1 MRDHPTFRQILDQAA
16 DANSRRLLERAR
28 LAGSIAKCT
37 RNASSRRA
45 AYDVKHRALEHGVAT
60 FAASFALSGV
70 EEDGRLLRLRWP
82 HEACLHLPVA
92 GCGEGT
98 TRWLQEERARISTEW
113 GGMSKAA

>member
-1 MRDHPTFRQILDQAA
+1 MRDHPTFRQILDQTA
-16 DANSRRLLERAR
+16 DANSRRLFERAR

-45 AYDVKHRALEHGVAT
+45 AYGVKRRALEHGVAT

-70 EEDGRLLRLRWP
+70 EEDGRLLRLRWR

-98 TRWLQEERARISTEW
+98 LRWVQAEKRDVMREW
-113 GGMSKAA
+113 RGLRVAA

>member
-1 MRDHPTFRQILDQAA
+1 MHDHPTFRQILDQTA
-16 DANSRRLLERAR
+16 DANSRRLFERAR

-60 FAASFALSGV
+60 FAESFALSGV
-70 EEDGRLLRLRWP
+70 EEDGRLLRLRWR

-98 TRWLQEERARISTEW
+98 LRWVQAEKQNAIREW
-113 GGMSKAA
+113 RELRVAA